1 MINPY
6 WDTSF
11 FSFFYTLF
19 QRLLTFS
26 FLPLASDER
35 QMIVLGLISI
45 SCGLI
50 GSFAV
55 VKKMTML
62 ANSFSH
68 TVIIGIFFAALFA
81 SGSFQGKI
89 LSLPFSSLI
98 LASILTACITSGLTL
113 LCKRLFALN
122 QDASIGLVFI
132 TLFAIGLLLFLVY
145 FKHSQISYEIVMGN
159 ADCVMQRDLKYAFY
173 LLLLN
178 LLGVCCFFAKWE
190 MIALDSQYAKL
201 KNIAVGFYEILYSLF
216 LAITVLISFISL
228 GAVLVLVFLTG
239 PVLIARQFCHDLKKI
254 VILSPLIG
262 LVFSVLGVAVS
273 RHFLSKYFFSLSTS
287 GIISTM
293 IFISYICILLI
304 KNRRTQMQRKIT

>member
-1 MINPY
+1 MLNPY
-6 WDTSF
+6 WDVSF

-19 QRLLTFS
+19 QRLFTFS

-35 QMIVLGLISI
+35 QMIVLGMIAI

-55 VKKMTML
+55 VKKMAML

-68 TVIIGIFFAALFA
+68 TVIIGMFFAALFA
-81 SGSFQGKI
+81 SGRFQGGI

-98 LASILTACITSGLTL
+98 LASVLTACITSGLTF
-113 LCKRLFALN
+113 LCKRLFSLN

-132 TLFAIGLLLFLVY
+132 TLFAIGLLLFLIY
-145 FKHSQISYEIVMGN
+145 FKHSQISYEIIMGN
-159 ADCVMQRDLKYAFY
+159 ADFVMQRDVKYAFY

-178 LLGVCCFFAKWE
+178 FLGIFCFFSRWE
-190 MIALDSQYAKL
+190 MIALDWQYAKL
-201 KNIAVGFYEILYSLF
+201 KNISVFFHEIIYSLF
-216 LAITVLISFISL
+216 LAVTVLISFISL

-254 VILSPLIG
+254 VVVSPLIG
-262 LVFSVLGVAVS
+262 LFFSVLGVAVS
-273 RHFLSKYFFSLSTS
+273 RHFLSNHFFSLSTS

-304 KNRRTQMQRKIT
+304 KNRQIQRKKT